1 MNSTNKA
8 SIDINIFDLLKSL
21 WRKKFF
27 ILFIATI
34 FGLMTLLTNIFIFKP
49 KFVSTTSIYVVNK
62 SNDNAI
68 SNQDIQTATFL
79 VKDYKEIMASSEVL
93 STVIKKENL
102 QLSQKQLAKAILV
115 TVPIDTRVLSISVKD
130 SNPKKAYEIVQAI
143 RDVSIEKIKSM
154 TKVNN
159 IQIID
164 KGNIS
169 KRPTSPHI
177 KRNTVIGFVIGGA
190 LATLLVISRSLSDNR
205 VRHPEDIEEGLGM
218 TLLGVVPDN
227 DKL

>member
-115 TVPIDTRVLSISVKD
+115 TVPIDTRVLAISVKD
-130 SNPKKAYEIVQAI
+130 SNPKEAYEIVQAV